1 MRKRLFW
8 VVAVGLFGTA
18 CAGAGHEGTAQ
29 RFDKGLY
36 AKAQEPALAEL
47 DPALQKC
54 AGDVG
59 PLKVTWQVAGDG
71 HIEDV
76 KIIEPEGYSEKLE
89 SCVRAAAYK
98 AQFTAP
104 ANRKPL
110 VVSRDV
116 GQTYVAG
123 DAEL

>member
-8 VVAVGLFGTA
+8 VIALGCFGTA
-18 CAGAGHEGTAQ
+18 CAGAGTESTAR
-29 RFDKGLY
+29 RFDKRLY
-36 AKAQEPALAEL
+36 AKAQEPELAEL

-54 AGDVG
+54 AGDEG

-76 KIIEPEGYSEKLE
+76 KIIEPKGYSEKLE
-89 SCVRAAAYK
+89 SCVRAAAYT

-104 ANRKPL
+104 ANRKPA

-116 GQTYVAG
+116 GNTVVAG